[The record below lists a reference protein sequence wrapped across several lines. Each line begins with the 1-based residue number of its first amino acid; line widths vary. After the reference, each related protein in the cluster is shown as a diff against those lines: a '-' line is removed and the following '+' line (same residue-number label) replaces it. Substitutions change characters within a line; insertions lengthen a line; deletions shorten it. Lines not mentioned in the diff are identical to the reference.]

1 MAIGRPAGAL
11 LWLGGGL
18 AASAVAGGNLAL
30 LGLALLPIGL
40 AVASALGPHARVAEA
55 RIEQHP
61 ERAIVG
67 QDAEVTVRLRL
78 AGHGPLHLRVLLPDS
93 YRLVRGRN
101 VLHTWVA
108 GPREQTLRFTVA
120 GDKRGVHTL
129 GPVEA
134 EAPAAW
140 PLGGSRIL
148 SVDAKAEVRVEPPVS
163 RLRRWPET
171 RNRARRPMADLDL
184 TPSGLST
191 TEFQDIRQYV
201 RGDPHRSINWK
212 ASARRASGADDLR
225 LLVNDYEREGRR
237 QVWVF
242 LDARPD
248 PVGTSLDNAL
258 ERRIEAALAIANIHI
273 KRGFQVGFTLYNQE
287 LQGTP
292 YADASGRQ
300 SRRILELVAALPQPV
315 PATPAGLS
323 DAVLGV
329 RGRLHRART
338 VAYVVTTLQ
347 GGEADDLRTLRRLLA
362 RRRGPLPIAVVH
374 VDPAGLLPD
383 AQRNDL
389 GRTLAILGRPHLDA
403 VRALGIRAVRWDP
416 GLQRLPHLVRRLGM

>member
-40 AVASALGPHARVAEA
+40 AIASALGPHARIADA

-61 ERAIVG
+61 ERAVVG

-78 AGHGPLHLRVLLPDS
+78 AGRGPLRLRVDLPDS

-101 VLHTWVA
+101 VLHTWVSR
-108 GPREQTLRFTVA
+108 PRDEVLRFTVA
-120 GDKRGVHTL
+120 GDKRGVHSL
-129 GPVEA
+129 GPIEA
-134 EAPAAW
+134 EAPSAW
-140 PLGGSRIL
+140 LLGGARR
-148 SVDAKAEVRVEPPVS
+148 VGHGARCEVRVEPPVS

-191 TEFQDIRQYV
+191 TDFQDIRQYV

-237 QVWVF
+237 QVWIF
-242 LDARPD
+242 LDARAD
-248 PVGTSLDNAL
+248 LTGTSLDNAL

-273 KRGFQVGFTLYNQE
+273 KRGFQVGFTLYNQA

-300 SRRILELVAALPQPV
+300 SRRILELVAGLPHPSTT
-315 PATPAGLS
+315 TPAGLG

-362 RRRGPLPIAVVH
+362 RRKGPLPVAVVH
-374 VDPAGLLPD
+374 VDPASLLPD
-383 AQRNDL
+383 ARRNDL
-389 GRTLAILGRPHLDA
+389 GRTLSLLGRPHLDA

-416 GLQRLPHLVRRLGM
+416 GVQRLPHLVRRLGM

>member
-1 MAIGRPAGAL
+1 MGLGKPTGAL

-18 AASAVAGGNLAL
+18 AAGAVAAGNLAL
-30 LGLALLPIGL
+30 LGLALMPLGL
-40 AVASALGPHARVAEA
+40 AVASALGPHARILAA
-55 RIEQHP
+55 AIEQHP
-61 ERAIVG
+61 ERAAVG
-67 QDAEVTVRLRL
+67 QEVELVVRLRL
-78 AGHGPLHLRVLLPDS
+78 AGRGPLQLRVDLPDS

-101 VLHTWVA
+101 VLHTWVS
-108 GPREQTLRFTVA
+108 GRRDETVRFVA
-120 GDKRGVHTL
+120 ACDKRGVHEL
-129 GPVEA
+129 GPIEA
-134 EAPAAW
+134 EAPSAW
-140 PLGGSRIL
+140 LLGGPRRL
-148 SVDAKAEVRVEPPVS
+148 AVDTRTEVRIEPPVS

-171 RNRARRPMADLDL
+171 RTRARRAMADLDL
-184 TPSGLST
+184 TPSGLVT
-191 TEFQDIRQYV
+191 TNFQDIRQYV

-212 ASARRASGADDLR
+212 ASARRASGTDDLR

-248 PVGTSLDNAL
+248 LVGTSLDNAL

-273 KRGFQVGFTLYNQE
+273 KRGFGVGFTLYNQD

-300 SRRILELVAALPQPV
+300 SRRILELVAALPR
-315 PATPAGLS
+315 PASATAAGLS

-338 VAYVVTTLQ
+338 VAFVVTTLQ
-347 GGEADDLRTLRRLLA
+347 GGEEDGLRMLRRLLA
-362 RRRGPLPIAVVH
+362 RRRGPLPIVVIH
-374 VDPAGLLPD
+374 VDPASLLPD

-389 GRTLAILGRPHLDA
+389 ARTLAVLQRPHLAA

-416 GLQRLPHLVRRLGM
+416 GRHRLPNLIRRLGM